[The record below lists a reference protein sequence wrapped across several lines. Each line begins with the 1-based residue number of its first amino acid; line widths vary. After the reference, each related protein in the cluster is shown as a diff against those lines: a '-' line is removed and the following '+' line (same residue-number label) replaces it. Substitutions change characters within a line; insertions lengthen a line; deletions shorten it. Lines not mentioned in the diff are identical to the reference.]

1 MGGIFLLFA
10 FGGAV
15 LRDFHKMERPIARA
29 GQSVLLALAVSCLFN
44 SSLYDAYIGDFFCVS
59 LGVLL
64 AYGFHG
70 REVDPNAMAA

>member
-1 MGGIFLLFA
+1 M
-10 FGGAV
+10 
-15 LRDFHKMERPIARA
+15 RDFHKMERPIARA